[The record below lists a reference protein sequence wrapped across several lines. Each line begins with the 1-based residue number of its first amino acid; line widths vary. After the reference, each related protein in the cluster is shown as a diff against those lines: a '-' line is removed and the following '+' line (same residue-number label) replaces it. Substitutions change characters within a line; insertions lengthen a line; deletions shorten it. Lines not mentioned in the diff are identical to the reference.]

1 MNIQSKEMSPRTSL
15 QFEKIREEKSALIR
29 EAALELFAG
38 QGYHATTISQIAKRA
53 GISKGLMYNY
63 FGGKEELLSS
73 IIRKSVREIYTHFD
87 IDRDGYLSHEE
98 FEFFVRKVA
107 QVLREKK
114 EFWQLFFQLV
124 MQREVRSRLME
135 ITQILI
141 PSETDGS
148 AGSSEDFLP
157 NILNTITGYFQR
169 KTEMKGPGYDPDL
182 DMNLFLLTMKGFA
195 VTFIYNDKE
204 DDENFNK
211 CVDALV
217 RNFK

>member
-1 MNIQSKEMSPRTSL
+1 MSPKTSL
-15 QFEKIREEKSALIR
+15 QFEKIREEKSALIK

-63 FGGKEELLSS
+63 FGGKEELLST
-73 IIRKSVREIYTHFD
+73 IIQESVREIYAYFD
-87 IDRDGYLSHEE
+87 IDRDGYLSQEE
-98 FEFFVRKVA
+98 FEFFIRKVA
-107 QVLREKK
+107 QVLHDKK

-124 MQREVRSRLME
+124 MQREVCSRLLE
-135 ITQILI
+135 ITQIPLSRSVDEAGG
-141 PSETDGS
+141 PSKV
-148 AGSSEDFLP
+148 FLP
-157 NILNTITGYFQR
+157 GIFNTITGYFQR
-169 KTEMKGPGYDPDL
+169 KKELKGPEYDPEL
-182 DMNLFLLTMKGFA
+182 DMSLFLLTMKGFA
-195 VTFIYNDKE
+195 VTFTYNDKE